1 MATVLLKSSHM
12 IYCTERHVPYANL
25 QMEGHLNMTLERY
38 GIIDIG
44 SNSIRLVIYEKT
56 ETGAYRVI
64 DGNKRA
70 ARLSNKINDQ
80 GELTEA
86 GIQELIETINI
97 FNIQMNH
104 HHITNKVAVA
114 TAAIRNA
121 ANTTQIVQAVAAA
134 TGLHIRV
141 FSGEEEAEHGFIGM
155 INSLPIESGFLIDIG
170 GGSTEITLFKN
181 RKIIANHSFPIGCVS
196 LNKKFDSKNGLSPQD
211 YERLAHDLIQ
221 QFNKFSW
228 MKSNAHLPLVCLGG
242 TARAFAK
249 IHQAEI
255 NYPYQQ
261 THHYMINALEAE
273 KLFHSLSVLPY
284 EDRKKR
290 AGLTKDRVDVI
301 IPGLA
306 ILTTTFKYLQNT
318 HYIIC
323 GAGLRDGIFLKL
335 LFPQQPILDNPIQYS
350 VNNLISLYNVIPKAH
365 IQQVNEFALHLFD
378 TLQATLG
385 LNEGHRKLLDIASQL
400 YRIGGAIE
408 YYDYN
413 AHTFYV
419 IAHSRL
425 HGLTHSEIL
434 SIAAIAAFK
443 SKSKLKSQL
452 KPYSLLISETE
463 LVPLHQLGLL
473 LQVSISLD
481 RTETQ
486 GIQKYELRLK
496 QNHLH
501 IDIKQAKHQ
510 LLIEQSHLDFIQSDC
525 KKTLGVKMKINV
537 N

>member
-1 MATVLLKSSHM
+1 
-12 IYCTERHVPYANL
+12 
-25 QMEGHLNMTLERY
+25 MTLERY

-56 ETGAYRVI
+56 ENGAFRVI

-70 ARLSNKINDQ
+70 ARLSNKINEQ
-80 GELTEA
+80 GELSEA
-86 GIQELIETINI
+86 GIQELIDTINI
-97 FNIQMNH
+97 FNIQMNY

-121 ANTTQIVQAVAAA
+121 TNTEQIVQAVAEA
-134 TGLHIRV
+134 TDLHIRV

-181 RKIIANHSFPIGCVS
+181 RKIVANHSFPIGCVS
-196 LNKKFDSKNGLSPQD
+196 LNKKYDSKNGLAQQD
-211 YERLAHDLIQ
+211 YEKLVDDLIE

-228 MKSNAHLPLVCLGG
+228 MKSNAHLPLICLGG
-242 TARAFAK
+242 TARSFAK

-255 NYPYQQ
+255 SYPYQQ

-273 KLFHSLSVLPY
+273 RLFSSLSNLPY
-284 EDRKKR
+284 EERKKK

-301 IPGLA
+301 VPGLA
-306 ILTTTFKYLQNT
+306 ILTTAFKYLQNT

-323 GAGLRDGIFLKL
+323 GAGLRDGIFMKL
-335 LFPQQPILDNPIQYS
+335 LFPERPILDNPIQYS
-350 VNNLISLYNVIPKAH
+350 VNNLISLHNVIPKTH
-365 IQQVNEFALHLFD
+365 IKQVNEISLHLFD
-378 TLQATLG
+378 VLQDTLG
-385 LNEGHRKLLDIASQL
+385 LNAGHRKLLDIASQL
-400 YRIGGAIE
+400 YRIGGTIE

-419 IAHSRL
+419 IVHSRL

-443 SKSKLKSQL
+443 SKNKMKSQL
-452 KPYSLLISETE
+452 KPYSLLISENE
-463 LVPLHQLGLL
+463 LLSLHQLGLL

-486 GIQKYELRLK
+486 AIQKYELRLK
-496 QNHLH
+496 QNNLY

-525 KKTLGVKMKINV
+525 KKTLGVKMKLNIT
-537 N
+537 